1 MTEVLWSDLEED
13 ELSARIVKPNVSI
26 CFGFPTHD
34 TTLYAH
40 KLDTPPL
47 IVTSI
52 FNTEASQ
59 NTGAVTMHPCKGF
72 AATLVIVM
80 SLVDFK
86 VCSEGYEKCMVR
98 RVLKAPIAQW

>member
-13 ELSARIVKPNVSI
+13 TLSARIVEPIVSI
-26 CFGFPTHD
+26 CFGFLTHD

-47 IVTSI
+47 VVTSI

-59 NTGAVTMHPCKGF
+59 DTGAVTMHPCKCF
-72 AATLVIVM
+72 AATLVSVM
-80 SLVDFK
+80 SLVVFK
-86 VCSEGYEKCMVR
+86 AKLR
-98 RVLKAPIAQW
+98 RL